1 MRVVEP
7 NPVGS
12 STAAPARTRLAWA
25 DAAKG
30 FCILLVVLHHT
41 VGKHYAV
48 ALPADQLGLYDAW
61 DWVDDTLKP
70 LRMPL
75 FFLLSGIFA
84 SSSIDRP
91 WRAVFRKRVGSPYYL
106 YVVWLL
112 IQWPFFAHF
121 TGIGMNRTHGLAEL
135 QTDLLF
141 ASTGVWYLYA
151 LAVYFLLAKLLAPID
166 PRVVLAG
173 AAALSAFTSELPLEY
188 TNRFSIVQHFVFFAL
203 GAYYPQLVTTVQSWR
218 RRGLLPLLAVGY
230 VGALVALKATDLRM
244 CAVTLLVSPLA
255 IALGVRLSMA
265 AATTPYLGA
274 TLASIGRRTLPVYVL
289 HVIVLT
295 AVFELLPSLD
305 LPTPLLIAYPLVVTF
320 AIAGV
325 CLGIHAA
332 AMRTPLRWLFV
343 LPGRRGLSERA
354 AA

>member
-1 MRVVEP
+1 MHVVEP
-7 NPVGS
+7 LA
-12 STAAPARTRLAWA
+12 AAPARTRLAWA

-48 ALPADQLGLYDAW
+48 ALDADQLGLYDAW

-112 IQWPFFAHF
+112 IQWPFFAYF
-121 TGIGMNRTHGLAEL
+121 TGIGMNRTHGFAEL

-141 ASTGVWYLYA
+141 ASTGVWYLWA
-151 LAVYFLLAKLLAPID
+151 LAVYFLVAKLLAPLD
-166 PRVVLAG
+166 PRIVLA
-173 AAALSAFTSELPLEY
+173 AAAVLSAFTSELPLEY

-203 GAYYPQLVTTVQSWR
+203 GAYYPQLVNAVQSWR
-218 RRGLLPLLAVGY
+218 RRGLLPLLGVGY
-230 VGALVALKATDLRM
+230 VGALVTLQLTDLRM
-244 CAVTLLVSPLA
+244 CVITLLVSPLA
-255 IALGVRLSMA
+255 IAFGVRLSMIA
-265 AATTPYLGA
+265 ARTPYVGSA
-274 TLASIGRRTLPVYVL
+274 MASIGRRTLPIYVL

-295 AVFELLPSLD
+295 AVFELVPSLD
-305 LPTPLLIAYPLVVTF
+305 LPTPLLVAYPLVVTF
-320 AIAGV
+320 AITGV

-332 AMRTPLRWLFV
+332 AMRTPLKVLFE
-343 LPGRRGLSERA
+343 LPWRRSASG
-354 AA
+354 